1 MFIQRLLEKLTQ
13 LIQLIQVTQFGQF
26 GQRQLRQLRQLG
38 QRQKRILPNM
48 RYEIG
53 VVIGK
58 FYPLHKGH
66 QYLIETAIKNSE
78 HLYIIICTKDE
89 EVPGPSIR
97 IKWLKE
103 LYNCPNITI
112 KQIVDIYDQ
121 NDSKLWAELTK
132 ETIGNNRSPDVVFT
146 SENYGHDYAMYLKC
160 AHELVDLERI
170 NIPISGT
177 LIRNNPFQY
186 WDYLHEIVRQFY
198 TIKFVFCGAESTGKT
213 TLSYR
218 LASELKLAWVLEY
231 GREYC
236 KNIKNW
242 TKKDFENIA
251 NKQNEIENKA
261 AQYNKVIICDTDSNT
276 TKLWCKRYT
285 EEETNFNFNFNFK
298 PDYSDNTFYIFSHV
312 EGTEL
317 IDDGTRTDSNDEIR
331 SCMHKEL
338 LETMTASGR
347 PVLILTGSYDQ
358 RYEQAKEYII
368 NIYKYKKIEKL
379 NN

>member
-1 MFIQRLLEKLTQ
+1 MSIRRLLEQLTQ

-26 GQRQLRQLRQLG
+26 GQRQLRQLRQFG
-38 QRQKRILPNM
+38 QRQKQILPNM
-48 RYEIG
+48 RYETG

-78 HLYIIICTKDE
+78 YLYIIICTKDDE
-89 EVPGPSIR
+89 QPNPSIR
-97 IKWLKE
+97 LKWLKK
-103 LYNCPNITI
+103 LYNHPNIII
-112 KQIVDIYDQ
+112 KEIVDIYDQ
-121 NDSKLWAELTK
+121 NDSELWAKLTK
-132 ETIGNNRSPDVVFT
+132 ETIGYNRSPDVVFT
-146 SENYGHDYAMYLKC
+146 SENYGHEYSMYLKC
-160 AHELVDLERI
+160 VHELVDLDRI

-186 WDYLHEIVRQFY
+186 WDYLHEIVKQFY

-213 TLSYR
+213 TLSFR
-218 LASELKLAWVLEY
+218 LASEFKIAWILEY

-251 NKQNEIENKA
+251 NKQNEIENES

-285 EEETNFNFNFNFK
+285 EEETNFNFN
-298 PDYSDNTFYIFSHV
+298 PDYSDNTFYIFSHI

-331 SCMHKEL
+331 SWMHKEL

-347 PVLILTGSYDQ
+347 PVLILTGTYEQ
-358 RYEQAKEYII
+358 RYKQAKEYII
-368 NIYKYKKIEKL
+368 NILKYKKIEKS

>member
-1 MFIQRLLEKLTQ
+1 MLIRRLLEQLTQ

-26 GQRQLRQLRQLG
+26 GQRQLIQLRQFG

-66 QYLIETAIKNSE
+66 QYLIEIAIKNSQL
-78 HLYIIICTKDE
+78 LYIIICTKDN
-89 EVPGPSIR
+89 EVPNCSIR
-97 IKWLKE
+97 LKWLKK
-103 LYNCPNITI
+103 LYNHPNIII
-112 KQIVDIYDQ
+112 KEIVDIYDR
-121 NDSKLWAELTK
+121 NDSELWAKLTK
-132 ETIGNNRSPDVVFT
+132 ETIGCYPDVVFT
-146 SENYGHDYAMYLKC
+146 SENYGHEYSRYLKC
-160 AHELVDLERI
+160 VHELVDLERI

-177 LIRNNPFQY
+177 LIRSNPFKY
-186 WDYLHEIVRQFY
+186 WDYLDPVVRESY
-198 TIKFVFCGAESTGKT
+198 TIKIVFCGAESTGKT
-213 TLSYR
+213 TISYR
-218 LASELKLAWVLEY
+218 LAKKFKVAWVLEY

-251 NKQNEIENKA
+251 NKQNEIENEA

-276 TKLWCKRYT
+276 TKVWCNRYT
-285 EEETNFNFNFNFK
+285 EEETNFNFNFK
-298 PDYSDNTFYIFSHV
+298 PDYSDNTFYIFSHI

-331 SCMHKEL
+331 SWMHKEL
-338 LETMTASGR
+338 LETMTATGR
-347 PVLILTGSYDQ
+347 PIFILTGTYEQ
-358 RYEQAKEYII
+358 RYKQAKEHII
-368 NIYKYKKIEKL
+368 DILKYKKIE
-379 NN
+379 

>member
-1 MFIQRLLEKLTQ
+1 MFK
-13 LIQLIQVTQFGQF
+13 
-26 GQRQLRQLRQLG
+26 
-38 QRQKRILPNM
+38 QKRILPNM
-48 RYEIG
+48 VYETG

-78 HLYIIICTKDE
+78 YLYIIICIKDN
-89 EVPGPSIR
+89 EVPNRSIR
-97 IKWLKE
+97 FKWLKK
-103 LYNCPNITI
+103 LYNHPNIII
-112 KQIVDIYDQ
+112 KEIVDIYDQ
-121 NDSKLWAELTK
+121 NDSELWAKLTK

-146 SENYGHDYAMYLKC
+146 SENYGHEYSRYLKC
-160 AHELVDLERI
+160 VHELVDLDRI

-186 WDYLHEIVRQFY
+186 WDYLDKIVRQFY
-198 TIKFVFCGAESTGKT
+198 TIRFVFCGAESTGKT
-213 TLSYR
+213 TLSFR
-218 LASELKLAWVLEY
+218 LANKFKVAWILEY

-251 NKQNEIENKA
+251 NKQNEIENEA
-261 AQYNKVIICDTDSNT
+261 AENNKVIFCDTNSLT

-285 EEETNFNFNFNFK
+285 EEETDYNFNFK
-298 PDYSDNTFYIFSHV
+298 PDYCDNTFYIFSHV

-331 SCMHKEL
+331 SWMHKEL
-338 LETMTASGR
+338 LETMTVSGR
-347 PVLILTGSYDQ
+347 PVIILTGTYEQ
-358 RYEQAKEYII
+358 RYKQAKEYII
-368 NIYKYKKIEKL
+368 NILKYKKIEEL
-379 NN
+379 YN